1 MMLMAASLR
10 APMVSSLI
18 QTVAS
23 SFINVISEKIAMT
36 ARKGQDGGFIPLL
49 TLALMIEVLEK
60 GATKAGKIYNNMDHM
75 DKKIFRFTP
84 PFKAISRLLG
94 ISVTNLDLMVFFQEI
109 VYLNKQ
115 WSVCQKS
122 EKQTK

>member
-1 MMLMAASLR
+1 MAASLI

-18 QTVAS
+18 QIVAS

-60 GATKAGKIYNNMDHM
+60 GATKAGKYIITWIIWI
-75 DKKIFRFTP
+75 KKF
-84 PFKAISRLLG
+84 SVSLHLL
-94 ISVTNLDLMVFFQEI
+94 
-109 VYLNKQ
+109 KQ
-115 WSVCQKS
+115 YQDY
-122 EKQTK
+122 